1 MAKVKSLFVCS
12 ECGYESAKWYGKCP
26 GCGEWNTMNE
36 QQPSI
41 SVSGSARRNSVSF
54 SAAHVMKLDEISGD
68 IERRI
73 STGIAEFDRVLGG
86 GIVEGSLVLLSGDP
100 GIGKSTILLQICE
113 HLGKS
118 RNILYISGEE
128 SASQIKLR
136 AGRLGVTT
144 ENLGILAQT
153 DVGVIVETIKSEKPG
168 IVIIDSIQT
177 MVYEECSSTAGSRHS
192 GSRVHKHFYAP
203 RKIA

>member
-1 MAKVKSLFVCS
+1 M
-12 ECGYESAKWYGKCP
+12 
-26 GCGEWNTMNE
+26 
-36 QQPSI
+36 
-41 SVSGSARRNSVSF
+41 
-54 SAAHVMKLDEISGD
+54 
-68 IERRI
+68 
-73 STGIAEFDRVLGG
+73 
-86 GIVEGSLVLLSGDP
+86 LLSGDP
-100 GIGKSTILLQICE
+100 GIGKSTILLQIFE

-168 IVIIDSIQT
+168 IVIIDSIQK
-177 MVYEECSSTAGSRHS
+177 MVYEECSSTEGSVTQVRECTNIFMHLAKSLEIPILVVGHVNKDGAIAGPKVLEHIVDTVLYFEGERN
-192 GSRVHKHFYAP
+192 
-203 RKIA
+203 

>member
-1 MAKVKSLFVCS
+1 MAKSKSLYICS

-36 QQPSI
+36 QVV
-41 SVSGSARRNSVSF
+41 SVSTGSSKAKRNSGAY
-54 SAAHVMKLDEISGD
+54 AAKVMRLNEISGD

-73 STGIAEFDRVLGG
+73 STGVSEFDRVLGG
-86 GIVEGSLVLLSGDP
+86 GIVEGSLVLISGDP

-118 RNILYISGEE
+118 RNVLYVSGEE

-144 ENLGILAQT
+144 ENLGILAET
-153 DVGVIVETIKSEKPG
+153 DIGVIVETIKTSKPDV
-168 IVIIDSIQT
+168 VIIDSIQT
-177 MVYEECSSTAGSRHS
+177 MVYLSLIH
-192 GSRVHKHFYAP
+192 
-203 RKIA
+203 I